1 MFSLHMTSEIP
12 KKPNHNFDEKCMR
25 RRSPK
30 ESGQI
35 FNTGKCHRLELMG
48 GGHKWKGKKFVSSY
62 LHYILGRSVGPTIG
76 SKNYLCGS
84 LNLNTLRNLI
94 FEL

>member
-48 GGHKWKGKKFVSSY
+48 GGAQMERQKICIVISSLYIRKVGGTNYRVKKLFVWVIK
-62 LHYILGRSVGPTIG
+62 LKHTAEFNI
-76 SKNYLCGS
+76 
-84 LNLNTLRNLI
+84 
-94 FEL
+94 